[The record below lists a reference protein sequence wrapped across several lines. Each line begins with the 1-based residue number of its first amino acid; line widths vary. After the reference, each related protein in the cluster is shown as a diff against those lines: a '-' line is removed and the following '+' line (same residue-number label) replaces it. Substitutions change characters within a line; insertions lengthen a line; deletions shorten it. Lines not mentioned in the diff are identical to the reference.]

1 VDRPLRRL
9 QRRVEQF
16 AGVPVVVLGLD
27 VFWVATIVFATT
39 YLLVIADRIN
49 RSIIA
54 LLGAGVMVASGGLS
68 QEEAIRGI
76 DFNTIALLTGM
87 MVLVAIARRCG
98 MFEYLAVWSAKI
110 GRARPSAI
118 LAMLSIVT
126 AVVSAFL
133 DNVTTVLLIAPAT
146 LAIARHLEAP
156 PYPFLF
162 AEVFASN
169 IGGTATLIGD
179 PPNIIIGSA
188 AHLSFNDF
196 ILHLTPVIIVVMA
209 AQLVATH
216 LIWGAKMQASVA
228 ARERIMALD
237 TRELI
242 VDPPLMRSSLAVLAA
257 VIAAFVFAGPLHLQP
272 GTISLLG
279 AAVLMLLHNIEHHR
293 DREKQTTR
301 VSETFGEVDWITIF
315 FFIGLFVIVHGID
328 VAGVIELAAQ
338 RLIGLTGDDLRV
350 TTLTI
355 LWGSAFLSAIVDN
368 IPFVAAMI
376 PLIRGIGPHFGGADQ
391 VNVLWWAL
399 SLGACLGGNGTL
411 IGASANLA
419 VAGVAEKNGIAFR
432 FMTYM
437 RHAFGLMLISVAIC
451 NIYLWLRYL

>member
-1 VDRPLRRL
+1 MDHLTGTNLLIP
-9 QRRVEQF
+9 
-16 AGVPVVVLGLD
+16 GGNP
-27 VFWVATIVFATT
+27 FWVAIGVFALS

-54 LLGAGVMVASGGLS
+54 LLGAGVMVVSGVLS
-68 QEEAIRGI
+68 QDEAIRGI

-98 MFEYLAVWSAKI
+98 MFEYLAVWSAKRS
-110 GRARPSAI
+110 RAQPWAM
-118 LAMLSIVT
+118 LAMLSLVT

-133 DNVTTVLLIAPAT
+133 DNVTTVLLIAPVT

-196 ILHLTPVIIVVMA
+196 VVNLTPVIILVMA

-216 LIWGAKMQASVA
+216 LIWGRTMQASPE
-228 ARERIMALD
+228 ARARVMALG
-237 TRELI
+237 TAGLI
-242 VDPPLMRSSLAVLAA
+242 VDPPLMRSSLVVIGA
-257 VIAAFVFAGPLHLQP
+257 VIAAFVLAGPLRLQP
-272 GTISLLG
+272 GTIALFG
-279 AAVLMLLHNIEHHR
+279 AAVLMLLHNFEHHR
-293 DREKQTTR
+293 EREKQTVR
-301 VSETFGEVDWITIF
+301 VTETFGEVDWITIF
-315 FFIGLFVIVHGID
+315 FFLGLFVIVHGID
-328 VAGVIELAAQ
+328 VAGVLDLAAQ
-338 RLIGLTGDDLRV
+338 QLIALTGDDPRV
-350 TTLTI
+350 TAVAI

-376 PLIRGIGPHFGGADQ
+376 PLIRELGPHLGGAEQ
-391 VNVLWWAL
+391 VTPLWWAL
-399 SLGACLGGNGTL
+399 SLGTCLGGNGTL

-419 VAGVAEKNGIAFR
+419 VAGIAERDGIDFR
-432 FMTYM
+432 FTTYT
-437 RHAFGLMLISVAIC
+437 RHAFGLMLIGVAIS
-451 NIYLWLRYL
+451 NVYLWLRYL

>member
-1 VDRPLRRL
+1 MQHVS
-9 QRRVEQF
+9 
-16 AGVPVVVLGLD
+16 AAAPVIFGAD
-27 VFWVATIVFATT
+27 PFWVAIGVFALT
-39 YLLVIADRIN
+39 YLMVIADRIN

-54 LLGAGVMVASGGLS
+54 LLGAGIMVITGVLS
-68 QEEAIRGI
+68 QDEAIRGI

-98 MFEYLAVWSAKI
+98 MFEYLAVWSAKQ
-110 GRARPSAI
+110 GRAQPWAI
-118 LAMLSIVT
+118 LAMLSFVT
-126 AVVSAFL
+126 AVLSALL
-133 DNVTTVLLIAPAT
+133 DNVTTVLLVAPVT
-146 LAIARHLEAP
+146 LEIARYLETP

-196 ILHLTPVIIVVMA
+196 VVNLTPVIILVMA

-216 LIWGAKMQASVA
+216 LIWGRKMHASAA
-228 ARERIMALD
+228 ARQRVMALD
-237 TRELI
+237 MRELI
-242 VDPPLMRSSLAVLAA
+242 TDRPLMRRSLTVIGA
-257 VIAAFVFAGPLHLQP
+257 VIAGFVFAGPLGLQP
-272 GTISLLG
+272 GTIALFG

-293 DREKQTTR
+293 EREKQTLR
-301 VSETFGEVDWITIF
+301 VTETFNEVDWITIF
-315 FFIGLFVIVHGID
+315 FFLGLFVIVHGID
-328 VAGVIELAAQ
+328 AAGVLDLAA
-338 RLIGLTGDDLRV
+338 RHLISLTGGDPAATAV
-350 TTLTI
+350 AI
-355 LWGSAFLSAIVDN
+355 LWGSAILSAVVDN

-376 PLIRGIGPHFGGADQ
+376 PLIREIAPQLGGAEHIMP
-391 VNVLWWAL
+391 LWWAL

-419 VAGVAEKNGIAFR
+419 VAGIAERNGVDFR
-432 FMTYM
+432 FTTYTK
-437 RHAFGLMLISVAIC
+437 HAFGLMLIGVAIS